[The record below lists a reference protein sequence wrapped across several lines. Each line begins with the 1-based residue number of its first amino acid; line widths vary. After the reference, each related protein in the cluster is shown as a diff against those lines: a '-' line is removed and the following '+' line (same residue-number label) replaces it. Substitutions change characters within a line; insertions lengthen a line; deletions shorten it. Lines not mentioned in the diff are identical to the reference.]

1 MVEEDQCPFLIL
13 KLVNN
18 MRLLISTGEVSG
30 DLQGSFLVKALLDE
44 SKRRGVELE
53 IIALGGPLMED
64 SGAELIAN
72 TASIGAIG
80 FWEVL
85 PYLIPTLRFQAIAD
99 ELLEKSPPDILVL
112 IDYMGPNIRLG
123 NKARKL
129 IPNLPIIYY
138 IAPQEW
144 AWRLG
149 ESGSTDLIRFTNKI
163 LAIFK
168 QEADFYESRGGKV
181 TWVGHPMID
190 NLRDMPNREE
200 ACLKL
205 GVDPSKRFL
214 LVLPA
219 SRTQELRYLL
229 PTLMQASALIQEKDP
244 NIIVLLPAAQQKFEE
259 KLKKA
264 LKRFGVNG
272 IVFPAKDVDKFKPC
286 LFRISDLALTK
297 SGTIN
302 MELAIHMVP
311 QIVVYKVSRVT
322 AFIAKKVLKFHVDH
336 ISPVNLLLK
345 ERLLPELVQNQLS
358 SEKIL
363 EFAIPL
369 LENDEKRLKIIDGYK
384 ILREKLGDPGVTY
397 RAAKEILDLS
407 IK

>member
-1 MVEEDQCPFLIL
+1 
-13 KLVNN
+13 

-30 DLQGSFLVKALLDE
+30 DLQGSFLVKALFNE
-44 SKRRGVELE
+44 SKRRGIQLE
-53 IIALGGPLMED
+53 IIALGGPLMKEA
-64 SGAELIAN
+64 GAELIAN

-99 ELLEKSPPDILVL
+99 ELIENSPPDVLVL

-129 IPNLPIIYY
+129 IPTLPIIYY

-168 QEADFYESRGGKV
+168 QEADFYQSRGGEV
-181 TWVGHPMID
+181 SWVGHPMID
-190 NLRDMPNREE
+190 NLKEMPNRKE
-200 ACLKL
+200 ACKQLD
-205 GVDPSKRFL
+205 VDPSKKFL

-229 PTLMQASALIQEKDP
+229 PPLLGAAALIQEKNP
-244 NIIVLLPAAQQKFEE
+244 ELFVLLPAAQEKFQLILE
-259 KLKKA
+259 KA
-264 LKRFGVNG
+264 LIRFGVKG
-272 IVFPAKDVDKFKPC
+272 KVFSANNVDKLKPSLFKVAE
-286 LFRISDLALTK
+286 IALTK

-311 QIVVYKVSRVT
+311 QIVVYKVSRIT
-322 AFIAKKVLKFHVDH
+322 AFIAKKVLKFKVDH

-345 ERLLPELVQNQLS
+345 KRLLPELVQKEIS
-358 SEKIL
+358 AEKVVEIAMPLIEDNKERERIL
-363 EFAIPL
+363 
-369 LENDEKRLKIIDGYK
+369 DGYQT
-384 ILREKLGDPGVTY
+384 LRENLGDPGVTY
-397 RAAKEILDLS
+397 RAANEILDLS